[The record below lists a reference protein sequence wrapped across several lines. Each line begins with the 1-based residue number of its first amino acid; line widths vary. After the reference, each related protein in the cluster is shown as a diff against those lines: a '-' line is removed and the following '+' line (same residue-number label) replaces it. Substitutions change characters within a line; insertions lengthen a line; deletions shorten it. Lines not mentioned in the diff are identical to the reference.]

1 MKKDNDTITVYWSP
15 SPFNTDETSWNF
27 LYSSPIS
34 VLSDLNTIRDKS
46 SKNMFSCPAYTQS
59 MKNVFVFKST
69 FSEKIELDETFFLPK
84 EEYPYYHFGRST
96 VLLNEQR
103 PSSLNKYVNVIYNMG
118 WLFFADQPVEAR
130 FTAPYYPTMSPAEGV
145 MLSTGQFNIG
155 EWYRDYHL
163 DYHIPFGTK
172 ELNFEENQSLFY
184 LEVRTD
190 KKVVFKRYNLTIELR
205 KLADECAT
213 SSVIYGSNKPLLHR
227 YNMFNKSLSP
237 QRVLSYIKE
246 NIVE

>member
-1 MKKDNDTITVYWSP
+1 
-15 SPFNTDETSWNF
+15 
-27 LYSSPIS
+27 
-34 VLSDLNTIRDKS
+34 
-46 SKNMFSCPAYTQS
+46 
-59 MKNVFVFKST
+59 
-69 FSEKIELDETFFLPK
+69 
-84 EEYPYYHFGRST
+84 
-96 VLLNEQR
+96 
-103 PSSLNKYVNVIYNMG
+103 
-118 WLFFADQPVEAR
+118 
-130 FTAPYYPTMSPAEGV
+130 MSPAEGV

-172 ELNFEENQSLFY
+172 ELNFKENQSLFY

-205 KLADECAT
+205 KLADECVT